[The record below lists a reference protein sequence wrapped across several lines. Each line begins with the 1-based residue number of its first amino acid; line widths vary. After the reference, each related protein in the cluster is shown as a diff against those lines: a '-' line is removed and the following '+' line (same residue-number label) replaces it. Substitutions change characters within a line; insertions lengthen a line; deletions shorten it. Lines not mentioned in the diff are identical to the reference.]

1 MSDSVQAQVEDSS
14 AEDQIANES
23 QQTLTFDGRSYAME
37 SLPPEAIN
45 VLNDLIRSENELNEH
60 RFRMRQLSAAQQSLT
75 LALGQLI
82 QAAGVEPLSDAG
94 ESNPLVGDDS
104 KDMEAAWSLY
114 GWSLNLIVFQVI
126 PSLINFFIE
135 KYIYLICLFFIVDS
149 AGS

>member
-1 MSDSVQAQVEDSS
+1 MSDSVQAPVEDRS
-14 AEDQIANES
+14 AEDQTANES

-75 LALGQLI
+75 AALGQLI
-82 QAAGVEPLSDAG
+82 QASGVEPLSDAG

-104 KDMEAAWSLY
+104 KDMEAA
-114 GWSLNLIVFQVI
+114 
-126 PSLINFFIE
+126 
-135 KYIYLICLFFIVDS
+135 
-149 AGS
+149 

>member
-14 AEDQIANES
+14 AEDQIASES

-75 LALGQLI
+75 AALGQLI
-82 QAAGVEPLSDAG
+82 QASGVEPLSDAG

-104 KDMEAAWSLY
+104 KDMQAAWSA
-114 GWSLNLIVFQVI
+114 WSLHDCRFNLIVFQII
-126 PSLINFFIE
+126 PNLINS
-135 KYIYLICLFFIVDS
+135 FIVKVYI
-149 AGS
+149 

>member
-104 KDMEAAWSLY
+104 KNMEAA
-114 GWSLNLIVFQVI
+114 
-126 PSLINFFIE
+126 
-135 KYIYLICLFFIVDS
+135 
-149 AGS
+149 